1 MSETN
6 AICSTGALVTVPGSP
21 VSLTFN
27 AAAKMAGGLAFG
39 ISTTKWLISGDIND
53 RNTAILDL
61 VGLGVGNLINRAVAP
76 STTISV
82 GQSELLENVMG
93 NSANVISFGMSSGFH
108 L

>member
-1 MSETN
+1 
-6 AICSTGALVTVPGSP
+6 
-21 VSLTFN
+21 
-27 AAAKMAGGLAFG
+27 
-39 ISTTKWLISGDIND
+39 
-53 RNTAILDL
+53 